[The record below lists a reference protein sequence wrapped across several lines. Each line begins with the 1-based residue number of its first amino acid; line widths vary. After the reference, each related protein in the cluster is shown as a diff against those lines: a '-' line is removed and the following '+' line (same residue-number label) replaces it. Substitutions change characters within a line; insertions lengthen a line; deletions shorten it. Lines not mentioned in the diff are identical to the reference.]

1 MEAKNNVTLKAYKLR
16 QTDCRQDVLDFFS
29 EYAHALSHSDIEN
42 HLKTKYDRVT
52 LYRTL
57 KTFLDAGLI
66 HKVLD
71 DEGGSK
77 YALCKEACHE
87 HAHDHHHDHV
97 HFKCQQCGYTSC
109 LEDIVIPEIKLPIG
123 FKKIESN
130 LLIQGICKSCLV
142 L

>member
-1 MEAKNNVTLKAYKLR
+1 MAAKNKITLKAYNLR

-29 EYAHALSHSDIEN
+29 DNDYALSHSDIEN
-42 HLKTKYDRVT
+42 YLKPKYDRVT

-77 YALCKEACHE
+77 YALCKEICHTHE
-87 HAHDHHHDHV
+87 HDHHHDHV
-97 HFKCQQCGYTSC
+97 HFKCQQCGFTNC
-109 LEDIVIPEIKLPIG
+109 LEDIVIPEIKLPTG

-130 LLIQGICKSCLV
+130 LLIQGICKSCLA